1 MTAAALMSNHSL
13 EGEEETYA
21 GEAHIGGV
29 EGIERADF
37 KKLSKAFNDR
47 VFGDGV
53 EVEGKTACFLHF
65 TPHTLVSHSPWSS
78 SPPLAAAPRRG

>member
-21 GEAHIGGV
+21 GESHIGGV
-29 EGIERADF
+29 EAIERADF

-47 VFGDGV
+47 VFGV
-53 EVEGKTACFLHF
+53 EVEGKTVRFLHF

-78 SPPLAAAPRRG
+78 SPTRAPSRRG

>member
-21 GEAHIGGV
+21 GESHIGGV
-29 EGIERADF
+29 DGIERADF

-47 VFGDGV
+47 VFGV
-53 EVEGKTACFLHF
+53 TVEGKSLRLFVCYTLHLKIL
-65 TPHTLVSHSPWSS
+65 TP
-78 SPPLAAAPRRG
+78 